1 MWNSRGPTMTVA
13 AGTRFGRYEIRSLI
27 RKGGMG
33 EVYLAH
39 DTQLRRAVAIKLLT
53 AEFTHDLDRLHRF
66 EHESYAASSL
76 NHPNI
81 LTIHEIGSQEGLH
94 YIATEYIDGE
104 SLRDRLHH
112 SRMQLREALDVAIQV
127 ASALSAAHQAG
138 IVHRDIK
145 PENIML
151 RRDGYVKVLDFGLAK
166 LADNESKQEKAED
179 VPTRVMV
186 KTDPGVVLGT
196 SFYMSPEQARGVEVD
211 ARTDIWSLGC
221 VIYEMVSGRMAFEGP
236 TTSDVIGLILHKE
249 PLPLARYGPEIP
261 AELDRIVTKALEKDR
276 EERYQVVKDLALDLK
291 KLKRH
296 MEFELDL
303 ERTIAPEER
312 SGASHAISSSGSSS
326 ETAKASI
333 AQTNSPEVVHSTSSA
348 EYIVS
353 QIKTHKKASALIAA
367 AVVIAVTAATLFY
380 FKPASALTDKDTI
393 LLADFVNT
401 TADTVFDGTLKQ
413 GLAVQLA
420 QSPFLNV
427 FPDARVRQTL
437 RLMGRSADDR
447 VTKEVAREICQ
458 RQGLKA
464 FLAGSITNLGT
475 SYVITLEAI
484 NGQSGD
490 EIARE
495 QVEAESKEQVLKSL
509 TQAASK
515 LRQKLGESLSSIQK
529 FDAPLELTTSSL
541 EALKAYSLGYEQA
554 SRGWFLEAI
563 PFQKRAVE
571 LDPNFAYAYG
581 ALAVQHNNTN
591 QPKLAAEYAE
601 KAFALRDRVSE
612 LEKLRIAVFYYS
624 FVTGE
629 LDKQMEALE
638 LYKST
643 YPRDARAPNNLS
655 DAYFRTGQ
663 FDKAAAE
670 ARLAIQLN
678 PNGVVGYAN
687 LANAFVSLN
696 RFADA
701 KEVVAQALGQNL
713 DSTLF
718 RASLYQIAFVGAD
731 GPAMQHQV
739 DWTRGKPD
747 EYVGFE
753 WKSEAA
759 AFAGQWKRSQDLSV
773 KAVELAGRSD
783 AKEVAAGYAVESALL
798 GSVFGQCSPI
808 KTTTSQSSGL
818 ERNITFL
825 TRGAVALALCGEAGQ
840 EQSFVDELTK
850 QHPKDTL
857 INSLWIPVI
866 RASLQI
872 NRNNP
877 TEALQLLES
886 SKRYE
891 AAAEFWPQYLRG
903 LTYLKLKS
911 GNEAAAE
918 FQKILDNRGQA
929 ALSALYPLAYLGL
942 ARAAALTGDVSKSR
956 KAYQDFLALWK
967 DADSDLPILQAA
979 KQEYEKLK

>member
-1 MWNSRGPTMTVA
+1 MTVA

-33 EVYLAH
+33 EVYLAQ
-39 DTQLRRAVAIKLLT
+39 DTQLRRPVAIKLLT
-53 AEFTHDLDRLHRF
+53 AEFTQNADRLHRF

-81 LTIHEIGSQEGLH
+81 LTIHEIGSQDGVH

-112 SRMQLREALDVAIQV
+112 SRMQLREVLDVAIQV

-166 LADNESKQEKAED
+166 LTDTDARKQEVED
-179 VPTRVMV
+179 APTRVMI
-186 KTDPGVVLGT
+186 KTDPGVVMGT
-196 SFYMSPEQARGVEVD
+196 SFYMSPEQARAQEVD
-211 ARTDIWSLGC
+211 TRTDIWSLGC
-221 VIYEMVSGRMAFEGP
+221 VIYEMISGRMPFEGP
-236 TTSDVIGLILHKE
+236 STSDVIGSILYKE
-249 PLPLARYGPEIP
+249 PMPLARFSPEIP

-303 ERTIAPEER
+303 ERTVPPEER
-312 SGASHAISSSGSSS
+312 SVASHVMSTSGSST
-326 ETAKASI
+326 ETARAST
-333 AQTNSPEVVHSTSSA
+333 AKTDSPAIVHTTSSA

-353 QIKTHKKASALIAA
+353 QIKSHKKTSALIAA
-367 AVVIAVTAATLFY
+367 AVVMAVAAVFFFY
-380 FKPASALTDKDTI
+380 LKPVSALTDKDTI
-393 LLADFVNT
+393 LIADFVNT

-437 RLMGRSADDR
+437 RLMGRSPDDR

-464 FLAGSITNLGT
+464 FLAGSINNLGT

-495 QVEAESKEQVLKSL
+495 QVEAESKEQVLKALS
-509 TQAASK
+509 QAASK

-529 FDAPLELTTSSL
+529 FDARLELTTSSL
-541 EALKAYSLGYEQA
+541 DALKAYSLGNEQ
-554 SRGWFLEAI
+554 STKGRFLEGI
-563 PFQKRAVE
+563 PFYKRAVE
-571 LDPNFAYAYG
+571 LDPNFAYAY
-581 ALAVQHNNTN
+581 ASLAVQYNNTN
-591 QPKLAAEYAE
+591 QPKLGTEYAE

-612 LEKLRIAVFYYS
+612 LEKLRITYFYHSYL
-624 FVTGE
+624 TGE
-629 LDKQMEALE
+629 IDKQIEVLAM
-638 LYKST
+638 YKST
-643 YPRDARAPNNLS
+643 YPRDARAPTNLA
-655 DAYFRTGQ
+655 DVYLRTGQ
-663 FDKAAAE
+663 FEKAAAE
-670 ARLAIQLN
+670 AREAVRLN
-678 PNGVVGYAN
+678 PNTAAGYFN
-687 LANAFVSLN
+687 LAQAFISLG

-701 KEVVAQALGQNL
+701 REISEQAVHQNL
-713 DSTLF
+713 DATPLHSF
-718 RASLYQIAFVGAD
+718 LYQVAFLGGDTA
-731 GPAMQHQV
+731 AMQQQL
-739 DWTRGKPD
+739 DWARGKPD
-747 EYVGFE
+747 EYVSLD
-753 WKSEAA
+753 WQTQTA
-759 AFAGQWKRSQDLSV
+759 AFLGQWRRSQDLSRG
-773 KAVELAGRSD
+773 AIELATRND
-783 AKEVAAGYAVESALL
+783 AKEVAGQYLVEAALRGAVL
-798 GSVFGQCSPI
+798 GQCSQI
-808 KTTTSQSSGL
+808 KAAMSQSQ
-818 ERNITFL
+818 ERNTRFL
-825 TRGAVALALCGEAGQ
+825 TRGAVVLALCGEAGQ
-840 EQSFVDELTK
+840 VQTVIDELTK
-850 QHPKDTL
+850 QYPKHTI
-857 INSLWIPVI
+857 INSLWVPLMRGAVQ
-866 RASLQI
+866 L
-872 NRNNP
+872 NRNAP
-877 TEALQLLES
+877 AEAIQLLEPAR
-886 SKRYE
+886 RYE

-903 LTYLKLKS
+903 LAYLKLKS
-911 GNEAAAE
+911 GTEAAAE

-929 ALSALYPLAYLGL
+929 PLSVLYPLAHLGL

-967 DADSDLPILQAA
+967 DADSDLPVLPEA

>member
-1 MWNSRGPTMTVA
+1 MTVA

-39 DTQLRRAVAIKLLT
+39 DTQLRRPAAIKVLT
-53 AEFTHDLDRLHRF
+53 SEFTNDSERLRRF

-81 LTIHEIGSQEGLH
+81 LTIHEIGSQGGLH
-94 YIATEYIDGE
+94 YIATEFIEGE

-112 SRMQLREALDVAIQV
+112 SRMQLREALDVSIQV

-166 LADNESKQEKAED
+166 LADSDPKQEQAED

-196 SFYMSPEQARGVEVD
+196 SFYMSPEQARGMEVD

-236 TTSDVIGLILHKE
+236 TTSDVISLILHKE
-249 PLPLARYGPEIP
+249 PLPLARYGHEIP

-303 ERTIAPEER
+303 ERTVPPED
-312 SGASHAISSSGSSS
+312 ASHAISTISGS
-326 ETAKASI
+326 TQTKAST
-333 AQTNSPEVVHSTSSA
+333 AQTDAPAVVHTTSSA

-353 QIKTHKKASALIAA
+353 QIKTHKKAAVLIAA
-367 AVVIAVTAATLFY
+367 AVVLAVTAAILFY

-437 RLMGRSADDR
+437 RLMGRSPDDR

-484 NGQSGD
+484 NGQSGE

-495 QVEAESKEQVLKSL
+495 QVEAESKEQVLKAL

-529 FDAPLELTTSSL
+529 FDARLEVTTSSL
-541 EALKAYSLGYEQA
+541 EALKAYSLGYEQS
-554 SRGWFLEAI
+554 SRGKFLESI
-563 PFQKRAVE
+563 PFSKRAIE
-571 LDPNFAYAYG
+571 LDPNFAYAY
-581 ALAVQHNNTN
+581 ASLAVQHANTN

-612 LEKLRIAVFYYS
+612 LEKLRISNFYYA

-629 LDKQMEALE
+629 VDKQIETLE
-638 LYKST
+638 MYKST
-643 YPRDARAPNNLS
+643 YPRDWRAPLNLS
-655 DAYFRTGQ
+655 DIYFRIGQ
-663 FDKAAAE
+663 FEKAAAE
-670 ARLAIQLN
+670 ARDGLRLN
-678 PNGVVGYAN
+678 PNTATGYLN
-687 LANAFVSLN
+687 LGQAFIALN
-696 RFADA
+696 RLADA
-701 KEVVAQALGQNL
+701 KEVVEQALHQNL
-713 DSTLF
+713 DTTDYHTF
-718 RASLYQIAFVGAD
+718 LYQVAFVGGDTA
-731 GPAMQHQV
+731 ATQQQL
-739 DWTRGKPD
+739 DWARGKPT
-747 EYVGFE
+747 EYVALN
-753 WKSEAA
+753 WQTQTP
-759 AFAGQWKRSQDLSV
+759 AFSGQWRRSQDLSRS
-773 KAVELAGRSD
+773 AIELATRND
-783 AKEVAAGYAVESALL
+783 AKEVAAQYVVEAALR
-798 GSVFGQCSPI
+798 GAVFGQCSQTKAAI
-808 KTTTSQSSGL
+808 SQAAGL
-818 ERNITFL
+818 ARNNLFL
-825 TRGAVALALCGEAGQ
+825 TRGALALALCGDAGQ
-840 EQSFVDELTK
+840 AQSLVEEVTK
-850 QHPKDTL
+850 ERPKDTL
-857 INSLWIPVI
+857 INSLWVPLVGAAIQ
-866 RASLQI
+866 L

-877 TEALQLLES
+877 AEAVQLLEAA
-886 SKRYE
+886 KRYE

-903 LTYLKLKS
+903 LAYLKLKS
-911 GNEAAAE
+911 GNEATAE

-929 ALSALYPLAYLGL
+929 PLSALYPLAHLGL
-942 ARAAALTGDVSKSR
+942 ARASALTGDLSKSR

-967 DADSDLPILQAA
+967 DADSDLPVLQEA

>member
-1 MWNSRGPTMTVA
+1 MTVP

-33 EVYLAH
+33 EVYLAQ
-39 DTQLRRAVAIKLLT
+39 DTQLRRPVAIKVLT
-53 AEFTHDLDRLHRF
+53 AEFTRDAERLHRF

-112 SRMQLREALDVAIQV
+112 SRMQLREVLDVAIQV

-145 PENIML
+145 PENVML

-166 LADNESKQEKAED
+166 LIDSNAQKQQSED
-179 VPTRVMV
+179 APTRVMI
-186 KTDPGVVLGT
+186 KTDPGVVMGT
-196 SFYMSPEQARGVEVD
+196 SFYMSPEQARAQEVD

-221 VIYEMVSGRMAFEGP
+221 VIYEMVSGRMPFDGP
-236 TTSDVIGLILHKE
+236 STGDVIGFILHKE
-249 PLPLARYGPEIP
+249 PPPLTRYQPEIP

-291 KLKRH
+291 KLKQH
-296 MEFELDL
+296 MEFELEL

-312 SGASHAISSSGSSS
+312 SVTTHGSSTGERLS
-326 ETAKASI
+326 ETATASA
-333 AQTNSPEVVHSTSSA
+333 AQTDSPAVVHTVSSA

-353 QIKTHKKASALIAA
+353 QIKTHKKASLLIAT
-367 AVVIAVTAATLFY
+367 AVVIAVAVGLFFY
-380 FKPASALTDKDTI
+380 LRPAVALTDKDTI

-437 RLMGRSADDR
+437 RLMGRSPDDR
-447 VTKEVAREICQ
+447 VTKDVAREICQ

-464 FLAGSITNLGT
+464 YLAGSINNLGT

-484 NGQSGD
+484 NGQSGE

-495 QVEAESKEQVLKSL
+495 QVEAASKEQVLQAL

-541 EALKAYSLGYEQA
+541 EALRASSLGFEQ
-554 SRGWFLEAI
+554 SSKGRFLESV
-563 PFQKRAVE
+563 PFYKRAVE
-571 LDPNFAYAYG
+571 LDPNFAYAYAG
-581 ALAVQHNNTN
+581 LSVNYANTN
-591 QPKLAAEYAE
+591 QPKLAAGYAA

-612 LEKLRIAVFYYS
+612 LEKLRISYFYYS
-624 FVTGE
+624 YVTGE
-629 LDKQMEALE
+629 IDKQIEVLE
-638 LYKST
+638 MYKRT
-643 YPRDARAPNNLS
+643 YPRDARAPTNLS
-655 DAYFRTGQ
+655 DVYSRLGQ
-663 FDKAAAE
+663 FEKAAAE
-670 ARLAIQLN
+670 AREGVRLN
-678 PNGVVGYAN
+678 PNSVVGYIN
-687 LANAFVSLN
+687 LGQAFIGLN

-701 KEVVAQALGQNL
+701 REVVQQASQQNL
-713 DSTLF
+713 DSTF
-718 RASLYQIAFVGAD
+718 FHGFQYQIAFAASD
-731 GPAMQHQV
+731 TTEMQQQL
-739 DWTRGKPD
+739 DWSRGKPD
-747 EYVGFE
+747 EYVALD
-753 WKSEAA
+753 WQTQTA
-759 AFAGQWKRSQDLSV
+759 AFRGHYHRSQDFSQSSI
-773 KAVELAGRSD
+773 ELATRGD
-783 AKEVAAGYAVESALL
+783 AKEVAARYAVEAALRGGVL
-798 GSVFGQCSPI
+798 AQCSQTKAAI
-808 KTTTSQSSGL
+808 AQSSGL
-818 ERNITFL
+818 ERNNFFF
-825 TRGAVALALCGEAGQ
+825 TRGALALALCGDASQ
-840 EQSFVDELTK
+840 AQSFVDEVTK
-850 QHPKDTL
+850 ERPHDTL
-857 INSLWIPVI
+857 INSLWVPII
-866 RASLQI
+866 RAAIEI

-877 TEALQLLES
+877 SEAIKFLES
-886 SKRYE
+886 ARRFE

-903 LTYLKLKS
+903 LAYLKLKS

-918 FQKILDNRGQA
+918 FQRILDNRGQA
-929 ALSALYPLAYLGL
+929 PLSVLYPLAHLGL
-942 ARAAALTGDVSKSR
+942 ARAAVLTGDLSKSR

-967 DADSDLPILQAA
+967 DADSDLTILQEA
-979 KQEYEKLK
+979 KLEYEKVK

>member
-1 MWNSRGPTMTVA
+1 MAVVPGA
-13 AGTRFGRYEIRSLI
+13 RFGRYEIRSLI

-33 EVYLAH
+33 EVYLAQ
-39 DTQLRRAVAIKLLT
+39 DTQLRRPVAIKLLSS
-53 AEFTHDLDRLHRF
+53 EFTHDTERLHRF

-81 LTIHEIGSQEGLH
+81 LTIHEIGSQDGLH

-112 SRMQLREALDVAIQV
+112 SRMQLREVLEVAIQV

-166 LADNESKQEKAED
+166 LTDSDPRQQETDDA
-179 VPTRVMV
+179 PTRVMV
-186 KTDPGVVLGT
+186 KTDPGVILGT
-196 SFYMSPEQARGVEVD
+196 SFYMSPEQARAQEVD

-221 VIYEMVSGRMAFEGP
+221 VIYEMVSGRMPFEGP

-326 ETAKASI
+326 ETAKVSI
-333 AQTNSPEVVHSTSSA
+333 AQTNSPAVVHTTSSA

-447 VTKEVAREICQ
+447 VTKEAAREICQ

-484 NGQSGD
+484 NGQSGE

-495 QVEAESKEQVLKSL
+495 QVEAESKEQVLKAL

-541 EALKAYSLGYEQA
+541 EALKAYSLGYEQS
-554 SRGWFLEAI
+554 SRGRFLESI
-563 PFQKRAVE
+563 PFSKRAIE
-571 LDPNFAYAYG
+571 LDPNFAYAY
-581 ALAVQHNNTN
+581 ASLAVQYANTN
-591 QPKLAAEYAE
+591 QPKLAAEYTE

-612 LEKLRIAVFYYS
+612 LEKLRISAFYHS

-629 LDKQMEALE
+629 VDKEIEVLE
-638 LYKST
+638 TYKAT

-655 DAYFRTGQ
+655 DIYFRTGQ
-663 FDKAAAE
+663 FEKSAAE
-670 ARLAIQLN
+670 ARQAVRLN
-678 PNGVVGYAN
+678 PNSVVGYAN
-687 LANAFVSLN
+687 LGQAFISLS
-696 RFADA
+696 RFADS
-701 KEVVAQALGQNL
+701 KEVVDQALHQNL
-713 DSTLF
+713 DSTYFHSF
-718 RASLYQIAFVGAD
+718 RYQIAFVD
-731 GPAMQHQV
+731 GDTAAMQQQL
-739 DWTRGKPD
+739 DWARGKPD
-747 EYVGFE
+747 EYVALG
-753 WKSEAA
+753 WQTQTA
-759 AFAGQWKRSQDLSV
+759 AFLGQWRRSQDFTRS
-773 KAVELAGRSD
+773 AIELATRGD
-783 AKEVAAGYAVESALL
+783 AKEVAAQYAVEEALL
-798 GSVFGQCSPI
+798 GAVFGQCSQI
-808 KTTTSQSSGL
+808 KAETSQLPGL
-818 ERNITFL
+818 ERNTPSL
-825 TRGAVALALCGEAGQ
+825 TRGALALALCGDAGQ
-840 EQSFVDELTK
+840 AQSIADELTK
-850 QHPKDTL
+850 QYPKGTL
-857 INSLWIPVI
+857 LNSLWVPII
-866 RASLQI
+866 RGAVQL

-877 TEALQLLES
+877 AEAIQLLE
-886 SKRYE
+886 KAKGYE
-891 AAAEFWPQYLRG
+891 AAAEFWPQYLRA
-903 LTYLKLKS
+903 LAYLRLKS
-911 GNEAAAE
+911 GNEAATE

-929 ALSALYPLAYLGL
+929 TLSALYPLAHLGL
-942 ARAAALTGDVSKSR
+942 ARAATLTGDLSKSR

-967 DADSDLPILQAA
+967 DADSDLPVLQEA

>member
-1 MWNSRGPTMTVA
+1 MTVP

-33 EVYLAH
+33 EVYLAQ
-39 DTQLRRAVAIKLLT
+39 DTQLRRQVAIKVLT
-53 AEFTHDLDRLHRF
+53 AEFTQNAERLHRF

-81 LTIHEIGSQEGLH
+81 LTIHEIGSHEQLH

-112 SRMQLREALDVAIQV
+112 SRMQLREVLEVAIQV

-166 LADNESKQEKAED
+166 LTDTGASKQEVED
-179 VPTRVMV
+179 APTRVMV

-196 SFYMSPEQARGVEVD
+196 SFYMSPEQARGQEVD

-221 VIYEMVSGRMAFEGP
+221 VIYEMVSGRMPFEGE
-236 TTSDVIGLILHKE
+236 TTSDVIGLILYKE
-249 PLPLARYGPEIP
+249 PVQLARYVPEIP

-296 MEFELDL
+296 LEFELDL
-303 ERTIAPEER
+303 ERTMTPEER
-312 SGASHAISSSGSSS
+312 TGPGLRVSTRDGLT
-326 ETAKASI
+326 ETTQVSTT
-333 AQTNSPEVVHSTSSA
+333 QTDSPPVVHTTSSA

-367 AVVIAVTAATLFY
+367 AVVMAVVAAVFFF
-380 FKPASALTDKDTI
+380 FKPAAALTDKDTI

-437 RLMGRSADDR
+437 RLMGRSPEDR

-458 RQGLKA
+458 RQGIKA

-475 SYVITLEAI
+475 SYVITLEAV
-484 NGQSGD
+484 NGQSGE

-495 QVEAESKEQVLKSL
+495 QVEAESKEQVLKAL

-515 LRQKLGESLSSIQK
+515 LRQKLGESLSSIRK

-541 EALKAYSLGYEQA
+541 EALSAYSLGFEQSVKGRA
-554 SRGWFLEAI
+554 LESI
-563 PFQKRAVE
+563 PFYKRAVE
-571 LDPNFAYAYG
+571 LDPNFAYAY
-581 ALAVQHNNTN
+581 ASLAVQHANTN
-591 QPKLAAEYAE
+591 QPKLASEYAE

-612 LEKLRIAVFYYS
+612 LEKLRISSFYYT

-629 LDKQMEALE
+629 IDKQIEVLG

-643 YPRDARAPNNLS
+643 YPRDWRAPGNLS
-655 DAYFRTGQ
+655 DVYLRIGQ
-663 FDKAAAE
+663 FEKAATLAHE
-670 ARLAIQLN
+670 GRLIN
-678 PNGVVGYAN
+678 PNSAATVAN
-687 LANAFVSLN
+687 QAQAFIGLG

-701 KEVVAQALGQNL
+701 KQVVEQAQQQNL
-713 DSTLF
+713 DATLLRNF
-718 RASLYQIAFVGAD
+718 LYQIAFVGGDTAS
-731 GPAMQHQV
+731 MQQQL
-739 DWTRGKPD
+739 DWARGKPD
-747 EYVGFE
+747 EYIALTWQAE
-753 WKSEAA
+753 TA
-759 AFAGQWKRSQDLSV
+759 AFAGQWGHSQDLSRN
-773 KAVELAGRSD
+773 AVELATRND
-783 AKEVAAGYAVESALL
+783 AKEVAGQYLAEAALR
-798 GSVFGQCSPI
+798 GAAFGQCSQI
-808 KTTTSQSSGL
+808 NTALSQSSGL
-818 ERNITFL
+818 ERNIIFL
-825 TRGAVALALCGEAGQ
+825 TRGAVALALCGDVGQ
-840 EQSFVDELTK
+840 AQAFVEELSK
-850 QHPKDTL
+850 QRSKDTL
-857 INSLWIPVI
+857 INSLWVPVM
-866 RASLQI
+866 RAAVQI
-872 NRNNP
+872 NRTNP
-877 TEALQLLES
+877 AEAVKLLES
-886 SKRYE
+886 PRRYE

-903 LTYLKLKS
+903 LAYLKLKS

-929 ALSALYPLAYLGL
+929 PLSALYGLAHLGL

-967 DADSDLPILQAA
+967 DADSDLTVLQEA
-979 KQEYEKLK
+979 KQEYEKVK

>member
-1 MWNSRGPTMTVA
+1 
-13 AGTRFGRYEIRSLI
+13 
-27 RKGGMG
+27 MG
-33 EVYLAH
+33 EVYLAQ
-39 DTQLRRAVAIKLLT
+39 DTQLRRPVAIKLLSS
-53 AEFTHDLDRLHRF
+53 EFTHDTERLHRF

-81 LTIHEIGSQEGLH
+81 LTIHEIGSQDGLH

-112 SRMQLREALDVAIQV
+112 SRMQLREVLEVAIQV

-166 LADNESKQEKAED
+166 LTDSDPRQQETDDA
-179 VPTRVMV
+179 PTRVMV
-186 KTDPGVVLGT
+186 KTDPGVILGT
-196 SFYMSPEQARGVEVD
+196 SFYMSPEQARAQEVD

-221 VIYEMVSGRMAFEGP
+221 VIYEMVSGRMPFEGP

-326 ETAKASI
+326 ETAKVSI
-333 AQTNSPEVVHSTSSA
+333 AQTNSPAVVHTTSSA

-447 VTKEVAREICQ
+447 VTKEAAREICQ

-484 NGQSGD
+484 NGQSGE

-495 QVEAESKEQVLKSL
+495 QVEAESKEQVLKAL

-541 EALKAYSLGYEQA
+541 EALKAYSLGFEQS
-554 SRGWFLEAI
+554 SRGRFLESI
-563 PFQKRAVE
+563 PFSKRAIE
-571 LDPNFAYAYG
+571 LDPNFAYAY
-581 ALAVQHNNTN
+581 ASLAVQYANTN
-591 QPKLAAEYAE
+591 QPKLAAEYTE

-612 LEKLRIAVFYYS
+612 LEKLRISAFYHS

-629 LDKQMEALE
+629 VDKEIEVLE
-638 LYKST
+638 TYKAT

-655 DAYFRTGQ
+655 DIYFRTGQ
-663 FDKAAAE
+663 FEKSAAE
-670 ARLAIQLN
+670 AREAVRLN
-678 PNGVVGYAN
+678 PNSVVGYAN
-687 LANAFVSLN
+687 LGQAFISLS
-696 RFADA
+696 RFADS
-701 KEVVAQALGQNL
+701 KEVVDQALHQNL
-713 DSTLF
+713 DSTYFHSF
-718 RASLYQIAFVGAD
+718 RYQIAFVD
-731 GPAMQHQV
+731 GDTAAMQQQL
-739 DWTRGKPD
+739 DWARGKPD
-747 EYVGFE
+747 EYVALG
-753 WKSEAA
+753 WQTQTA
-759 AFAGQWKRSQDLSV
+759 AFLGQWRRSQDFTRS
-773 KAVELAGRSD
+773 AIELATRGD
-783 AKEVAAGYAVESALL
+783 AKEVAAQYAVEEALL
-798 GSVFGQCSPI
+798 GAVFGQCSQI
-808 KTTTSQSSGL
+808 KAETSQLPGL
-818 ERNITFL
+818 ERNTPSL
-825 TRGAVALALCGEAGQ
+825 TRGALALALCGDAGEA
-840 EQSFVDELTK
+840 QSIADELTK
-850 QHPKDTL
+850 QYPKGTL
-857 INSLWIPVI
+857 LNSLWVPII
-866 RASLQI
+866 RGAVQL
-872 NRNNP
+872 NRNKP
-877 TEALQLLES
+877 AEAIQLLETA
-886 SKRYE
+886 KGYE
-891 AAAEFWPQYLRG
+891 AAAEFWPQYLRA
-903 LTYLKLKS
+903 LAYLRLKS
-911 GNEAAAE
+911 GNEAATE

-929 ALSALYPLAYLGL
+929 TLSALYPLAHLGL
-942 ARAAALTGDVSKSR
+942 ARAATLTGDLSKSR

-967 DADSDLPILQAA
+967 DADSDLPVLQEA

>member
-1 MWNSRGPTMTVA
+1 MTIP
-13 AGTRFGRYEIRSLI
+13 AGRRFGRYEIRSLI
-27 RKGGMG
+27 RTGGMG
-33 EVYLAH
+33 EVYLAQ
-39 DTQLRRAVAIKLLT
+39 DTQLRRPVAIKVLT
-53 AEFTHDLDRLHRF
+53 AEFTNDSERLRRF

-81 LTIHEIGSQEGLH
+81 LTIHEIGSQGDLH

-112 SRMQLREALDVAIQV
+112 SRMQLREALEVGIQV

-166 LADNESKQEKAED
+166 LADSDPKQEQAED

-196 SFYMSPEQARGVEVD
+196 SFYMSPEQARGMEVD

-249 PLPLARYGPEIP
+249 PLPLGRYGHEIP

-303 ERTIAPEER
+303 ERTVPPED
-312 SGASHAISSSGSSS
+312 ASHAISTSSGS
-326 ETAKASI
+326 TQTTKAST
-333 AQTNSPEVVHSTSSA
+333 AQTDAPSVIHATSSA

-353 QIKTHKKASALIAA
+353 QIKTHKKVAALIAA
-367 AVVIAVTAATLFY
+367 ALVIAVTAAVLFY

-437 RLMGRSADDR
+437 RLMGRSPDDR

-484 NGQSGD
+484 NGQSGE

-495 QVEAESKEQVLKSL
+495 QVEAESKEQVLKAL
-509 TQAASK
+509 TQAASR
-515 LRQKLGESLSSIQK
+515 LRQKLGESLSSIHK

-554 SRGWFLEAI
+554 TRGKFLESI
-563 PFQKRAVE
+563 PFYKRAVE
-571 LDPNFAYAYG
+571 LDQNFAYAYVS
-581 ALAVQHNNTN
+581 LAVQHSNTN

-612 LEKLRIAVFYYS
+612 LEKLRISHFYYA
-624 FVTGE
+624 FGTGE
-629 LDKQMEALE
+629 IDKQIETLE

-655 DAYFRTGQ
+655 DVYLRTGQ
-663 FDKAAAE
+663 FEKAAAE
-670 ARLAIQLN
+670 AREAVRLN
-678 PNGVVGYAN
+678 PNSVIGYVN
-687 LANAFVSLN
+687 LGQAFIGLS

-701 KEVVAQALGQNL
+701 KEVIAQGLHQNL
-713 DSTLF
+713 DSSLF
-718 RASLYQIAFVGAD
+718 RYFLYQVAFVGGDAA
-731 GPAMQHQV
+731 AMQQQL
-739 DWTRGKPD
+739 DWLRGKPD
-747 EYVGFE
+747 EYAGLD
-753 WKSEAA
+753 WQTQTA
-759 AFAGQWKRSQDLSV
+759 AFSGQWRRSQELSRS
-773 KAVELAGRSD
+773 AIELATRND
-783 AKEVAAGYAVESALL
+783 AKEVATQYAVEAALRDTVL
-798 GSVFGQCSPI
+798 GQCSQI
-808 KTTTSQSSGL
+808 KAATSQAAGL
-818 ERNITFL
+818 ARNNLFL
-825 TRGAVALALCGEAGQ
+825 TRGALALALCGDAGQ
-840 EQSFVDELTK
+840 AQSFVEEVTK
-850 QHPKDTL
+850 ERPKDTL
-857 INSLWIPVI
+857 INSLRVPLVGAAIQ
-866 RASLQI
+866 L
-872 NRNNP
+872 NRNDP
-877 TEALQLLES
+877 AEAVQLLES
-886 SKRYE
+886 AKRYE

-903 LTYLKLKS
+903 LANLKLKS

-929 ALSALYPLAYLGL
+929 PLSALYPLAHLGL
-942 ARAAALTGDVSKSR
+942 ARATVLTGDLSKSR
-956 KAYQDFLALWK
+956 KAYQDFFALWK
-967 DADSDLPILQAA
+967 DADSDLPVLQEARL
-979 KQEYEKLK
+979 EYEKVK

>member
-1 MWNSRGPTMTVA
+1 MTVA

-39 DTQLRRAVAIKLLT
+39 DTQLRRPAAIKVLT
-53 AEFTHDLDRLHRF
+53 SEFTHDKERLHRF

-81 LTIHEIGSQEGLH
+81 LTIHEIGAQGDLH

-112 SRMQLREALDVAIQV
+112 SRMQLREALEVGIQV
-127 ASALSAAHQAG
+127 ASALAAAHQAG

-166 LADNESKQEKAED
+166 LTDTDAKQQESD
-179 VPTRVMV
+179 DTPTRVMV

-196 SFYMSPEQARGVEVD
+196 SFYMSPEQARGMEVD

-249 PLPLARYGPEIP
+249 PLPLARYGHEIP

-303 ERTIAPEER
+303 ERTVPPED
-312 SGASHAISSSGSSS
+312 ASHAISTISGS
-326 ETAKASI
+326 TQATKAST
-333 AQTNSPEVVHSTSSA
+333 ARTDAPAVVHTTSSA

-353 QIKTHKKASALIAA
+353 QIKTHKKVAALIAA
-367 AVVIAVTAATLFY
+367 ALVIAVTAAILFY

-437 RLMGRSADDR
+437 RLMGRSPDDR
-447 VTKEVAREICQ
+447 VTKDMAREICQ

-464 FLAGSITNLGT
+464 FLAGSITNLGS

-484 NGQSGD
+484 NGQTGD

-495 QVEAESKEQVLKSL
+495 QVEAESKEQVLKAL
-509 TQAASK
+509 TQAASNM
-515 LRQKLGESLSSIQK
+515 RQKLGESLSSIRK

-541 EALKAYSLGYEQA
+541 EALKAYTMGYEQ
-554 SRGWFLEAI
+554 SVRGKFLESI
-563 PFQKRAVE
+563 PYSKRAIE
-571 LDPNFAYAYG
+571 LDPNFAYAY
-581 ALAVQHNNTN
+581 ASLAVQHSNTN

-612 LEKLRIAVFYYS
+612 LEKLRIAGFYYS

-629 LDKQMEALE
+629 VDKQIEVFEM
-638 LYKST
+638 YKST
-643 YPRDARAPNNLS
+643 YPRDGRAPNNLS
-655 DAYFRTGQ
+655 DVYGRIGQ
-663 FDKAAAE
+663 FDKAAQE

-687 LANAFVSLN
+687 LAHPLIRLN

-718 RASLYQIAFVGAD
+718 RANLYEIAFVSAD
-731 GPAMQHQV
+731 GAAMQQQV
-739 DWTRGKPD
+739 DWTRSKPD
-747 EYVGFE
+747 EYVGFA
-753 WKSEAA
+753 WQSKAA
-759 AFAGQWKRSQDLSV
+759 GFAGQWKRSQEFSV

-783 AKEVAAGYAVESALL
+783 AKEVAAQYAVESALL
-798 GSVFGQCSPI
+798 GAAFGQCSQI
-808 KTTTSQSSGL
+808 KATTSQSSGL
-818 ERNITFL
+818 ERNTTFL
-825 TRGAVALALCGEAGQ
+825 TRGAVALALCGQASQ
-840 EQSFVDELTK
+840 AQSFVDELTK
-850 QHPKDTL
+850 QQPKDTL

-866 RASLQI
+866 RAAIQM
-872 NRNNP
+872 NRNNAA
-877 TEALQLLES
+877 EGIQLLES
-886 SKRYE
+886 AKRYE

-903 LTYLKLKS
+903 LAYLKLKS
-911 GNEAAAE
+911 GHEAAAE
-918 FQKILDNRGQA
+918 FQKILDNRGHA
-929 ALSALYPLAYLGL
+929 PLSALYPLAHLGL
-942 ARAAALTGDVSKSR
+942 ARAAALAGDLSKSR
-956 KAYQDFLALWK
+956 KAYQDFLAIWK
-967 DADSDLPILQAA
+967 DADSDLTVLQEARL
-979 KQEYEKLK
+979 EYEKVK

>member
-1 MWNSRGPTMTVA
+1 
-13 AGTRFGRYEIRSLI
+13 
-27 RKGGMG
+27 
-33 EVYLAH
+33 
-39 DTQLRRAVAIKLLT
+39 
-53 AEFTHDLDRLHRF
+53 
-66 EHESYAASSL
+66 
-76 NHPNI
+76 
-81 LTIHEIGSQEGLH
+81 
-94 YIATEYIDGE
+94 
-104 SLRDRLHH
+104 
-112 SRMQLREALDVAIQV
+112 
-127 ASALSAAHQAG
+127 
-138 IVHRDIK
+138 
-145 PENIML
+145 
-151 RRDGYVKVLDFGLAK
+151 
-166 LADNESKQEKAED
+166 
-179 VPTRVMV
+179 MV
-186 KTDPGVVLGT
+186 KTDPGVILGT
-196 SFYMSPEQARGVEVD
+196 SFYMSPEQARALEVD

-221 VIYEMVSGRMAFEGP
+221 VIYEMVSGRIAFEGP

-333 AQTNSPEVVHSTSSA
+333 AQTDSPAVVHSTSSA

-554 SRGWFLEAI
+554 SRGRFLEAI

-581 ALAVQHNNTN
+581 ALAVEHSNTN

-612 LEKLRIAVFYYS
+612 LEKVRIAVIYYN

-643 YPRDARAPNNLS
+643 YPRDARALSNLS
-655 DAYFRTGQ
+655 DIYFRTGQ
-663 FDKAAAE
+663 FEKSAAE
-670 ARLAIQLN
+670 AREAVRLN
-678 PNGVVGYAN
+678 PSGVVGYAN
-687 LANAFVSLN
+687 LGLAFLGLG

-701 KEVVAQALGQNL
+701 KEVVEQAQRQNL
-713 DSTLF
+713 DSTYF
-718 RASLYQIAFVGAD
+718 HSLQYQVAFVSGDAA
-731 GPAMQHQV
+731 AMQQQL
-739 DWTRGKPD
+739 DWTHGKPD
-747 EYVGFE
+747 EYVGLD
-753 WKSEAA
+753 WQSQSA
-759 AFAGQWKRSQDLSV
+759 AFTGQSRRSQGFSG
-773 KAVELAGRSD
+773 KAVDLATHSE
-783 AKEVAAGYAVESALL
+783 AKEVASQYAAEAALR
-798 GSVFGQCSPI
+798 GVVFGQCFQI
-808 KTTTSQSSGL
+808 KAVTSQSSRL
-818 ERNITFL
+818 ERNLPFL
-825 TRGAVALALCGEAGQ
+825 TREAVALALCGDTGQ
-840 EQSFVDELTK
+840 AQSIVDALTRER
-850 QHPKDTL
+850 PKDTL
-857 INSLWIPVI
+857 INSLWVPVI
-866 RASLQI
+866 RAAIQL
-872 NRNNP
+872 NRNSP
-877 TEALQLLES
+877 AEAVQLLEPA
-886 SKRYE
+886 KRYE

-903 LTYLKLKS
+903 LAYLKLKS

-929 ALSALYPLAYLGL
+929 PLSALYSLAHLGL
-942 ARAAALTGDVSKSR
+942 ARAAALTSDVSKSR
-956 KAYQDFLALWK
+956 KSYQDFLALWK
-967 DADSDLPILQAA
+967 DADSDLPVLQEA

>member
-1 MWNSRGPTMTVA
+1 MTVA

-33 EVYLAH
+33 EVYLAQ
-39 DTQLRRAVAIKLLT
+39 DTQLRRPVAIKLLT
-53 AEFTHDLDRLHRF
+53 AEFTQNADRLHRF

-81 LTIHEIGSQEGLH
+81 LTIHEIGSQDGVH

-112 SRMQLREALDVAIQV
+112 SRMQLREVLDVAIQV

-166 LADNESKQEKAED
+166 LTDHEAKEQESDET
-179 VPTRVMV
+179 PTRVMV
-186 KTDPGVVLGT
+186 KTDPGVVMGT
-196 SFYMSPEQARGVEVD
+196 SFYMSPEQARAQEVD
-211 ARTDIWSLGC
+211 TRTDIWSLGC
-221 VIYEMVSGRMAFEGP
+221 VIYEMLSGRMPFEGP
-236 TTSDVIGLILHKE
+236 STGDVIGLILYKQ
-249 PLPLARYGPEIP
+249 PLPLGRYAPEIP

-303 ERTIAPEER
+303 ERTIPPEER
-312 SGASHAISSSGSSS
+312 SGPSPVFSTSDSSS
-326 ETAKASI
+326 ETAKAGT
-333 AQTNSPEVVHSTSSA
+333 AQTDSPPVIHTTSSA

-353 QIKTHKKASALIAA
+353 QIKTHKKVSALIAA
-367 AVVIAVTAATLFY
+367 ALVIAVAAVIFFY
-380 FKPASALTDKDTI
+380 FKPVSALTDKDTI
-393 LLADFVNT
+393 LIADFVNT
-401 TADTVFDGTLKQ
+401 TADAVFDGTLKQ
-413 GLAVQLA
+413 GLAVQLT

-484 NGQSGD
+484 NAQSGE

-495 QVEAESKEQVLKSL
+495 QVEAESKEQVLKAL

-529 FDAPLELTTSSL
+529 YDAPLELTTSSL
-541 EALKAYSLGYEQA
+541 EALKAYSLGSEQ
-554 SRGWFLEAI
+554 STRGRFLEAI
-563 PFQKRAVE
+563 PFYKRAID
-571 LDPNFAYAYG
+571 LDANFAYAYAG
-581 ALAVQHNNTN
+581 LAVQYYNTN

-612 LEKLRIAVFYYS
+612 LERLRISNFYHS

-629 LDKQMEALE
+629 ADKQIEVLQT
-638 LYKST
+638 YKAT
-643 YPRDARAPNNLS
+643 YPRDWRAPLSLS
-655 DAYFRTGQ
+655 DSYLRIGQ
-663 FDKAAAE
+663 FEKAAAE
-670 ARLAIQLN
+670 AREGLRLN
-678 PNGVVGYAN
+678 PNTAVGYLN
-687 LANAFVSLN
+687 LAQAFIVLN
-696 RFADA
+696 RLADA
-701 KEVVAQALGQNL
+701 KEVVEQALHQKL
-713 DSTLF
+713 DATDIHSY
-718 RASLYQIAFVGAD
+718 LYQVAFVGGDSAT
-731 GPAMQHQV
+731 MQQQL
-739 DWTRGKPD
+739 DWARGKPD
-747 EYVGFE
+747 EYVALD
-753 WKSEAA
+753 WQTQTA
-759 AFAGQWKRSQDLSV
+759 AFSGQWRRSQDLSLG
-773 KAVELAGRSD
+773 AVELATRSD
-783 AKEVAAGYAVESALL
+783 AKEVAAQYAVQAALR
-798 GSVFGQCSPI
+798 GAVFGQCSQI
-808 KTTTSQSSGL
+808 KAAISQSPGP
-818 ERNITFL
+818 ERNTPSL
-825 TRGAVALALCGEAGQ
+825 ARQAVALALCADV
-840 EQSFVDELTK
+840 EQAQSLADELTK
-850 QHPKDTL
+850 QYPKNTL
-857 INSLWIPVI
+857 INSLWVPVI
-866 RASLQI
+866 RAAIQI

-877 TEALQLLES
+877 VEAVKLLES
-886 SKRYE
+886 AKPYE

-903 LTYLKLKS
+903 VAYLKLKS
-911 GNEAAAE
+911 GNDAAAE

-929 ALSALYPLAYLGL
+929 PLSALYPLAHLGL

-967 DADSDLPILQAA
+967 DADSDLPVLQEA

>member
-1 MWNSRGPTMTVA
+1 MTVPS
-13 AGTRFGRYEIRSLI
+13 GTRFGRYEIRSLI

-33 EVYLAH
+33 EVYLAQ
-39 DTQLRRAVAIKLLT
+39 DTQLRRPVAIKVLT
-53 AEFTHDLDRLHRF
+53 AEFTQNAERLHRF

-81 LTIHEIGSQEGLH
+81 LTIHEIGSQDDLH

-112 SRMQLREALDVAIQV
+112 GTMQLREVLEVATQV
-127 ASALSAAHQAG
+127 ASALTAAHQAG

-166 LADNESKQEKAED
+166 LTDNDARKQDAED
-179 VPTRVMV
+179 APTRVMI
-186 KTDPGVVLGT
+186 KTDPGVIMGT
-196 SFYMSPEQARGVEVD
+196 SFYMSPEQARAQEVD

-221 VIYEMVSGRMAFEGP
+221 VIYEMVSGRMPFEGP

-249 PLPLARYGPEIP
+249 PPPLTRYEPEIP

-303 ERTIAPEER
+303 ERTIPPEER
-312 SGASHAISSSGSSS
+312 SGTTHRISESERFT
-326 ETAKASI
+326 ETAKASG
-333 AQTNSPEVVHSTSSA
+333 AQTNSAAVVHTVSSA

-353 QIKTHKKASALIAA
+353 QIKNHKKASLLIAT
-367 AVVIAVTAATLFY
+367 AVVLAIVAGLFFY
-380 FKPASALTDKDTI
+380 LKPAVALTDKDTI

-437 RLMGRSADDR
+437 RLMGRSPDDR
-447 VTKEVAREICQ
+447 VTKEIAREICQ

-484 NGQSGD
+484 NGQSGE

-495 QVEAESKEQVLKSL
+495 QVEAASKEQVLKAL
-509 TQAASK
+509 TQAASQ
-515 LRQKLGESLSSIQK
+515 LRKKLGESLSSIQK

-541 EALKAYSLGYEQA
+541 EALKAYSLGYEQS
-554 SRGWFLEAI
+554 SRGRLLESI
-563 PFQKRAVE
+563 PFSKRAIE
-571 LDPNFAYAYG
+571 LDPNFAYAY
-581 ALAVQHNNTN
+581 ASLAVQHANTN

-601 KAFALRDRVSE
+601 KAYALRDRVSE
-612 LEKLRIAVFYYS
+612 LEKLRISAFYHS
-624 FVTGE
+624 FVTGD
-629 LDKQMEALE
+629 LDKVIEVLQT
-638 LYKST
+638 YKAT

-655 DAYFRTGQ
+655 DTYFKMGQ
-663 FDKAAAE
+663 FEKSAAE
-670 ARLAIQLN
+670 AREAVRIN
-678 PNGVVGYAN
+678 PNSVVGYVN
-687 LANAFVSLN
+687 LGQSFIALS

-701 KEVVAQALGQNL
+701 KEVFEQASHQNL

-718 RASLYQIAFVGAD
+718 HAFLYDVAFSAGDTA
-731 GPAMQHQV
+731 AMQQQL
-739 DWTRGKPD
+739 DWWRGKPD
-747 EYVGFE
+747 EYAGLD
-753 WKSEAA
+753 KQTQSAA
-759 AFAGQWKRSQDLSV
+759 YSGQWQRSLDFSRT
-773 KAVELAGRSD
+773 AIEMATRSET
-783 AKEVAAGYAVESALL
+783 KEVAERYVVESALRGGVL
-798 GSVFGQCSPI
+798 GQCSQ
-808 KTTTSQSSGL
+808 TNTALTQSARL
-818 ERNITFL
+818 ERNNFFL
-825 TRGAVALALCGEAGQ
+825 THGALALALCGDASQ
-840 EQSFVDELTK
+840 AQSFVDQVTRER
-850 QHPKDTL
+850 PNDSL
-857 INSLWIPVI
+857 INSLWVTVI
-866 RASLQI
+866 RAAI
-872 NRNNP
+872 EVNRNNP
-877 TEALQLLES
+877 SETIKLLES
-886 SKRYE
+886 ARRFE
-891 AAAEFWPQYLRG
+891 PAAEFWPQYLRG
-903 LTYLKLKS
+903 LAYLKLKS

-929 ALSALYPLAYLGL
+929 TLSVLYPLANLGL

-967 DADSDLPILQAA
+967 DADGDLSGLQEA
-979 KQEYEKLK
+979 KQEYEKIK

>member
-1 MWNSRGPTMTVA
+1 MAVVPGA
-13 AGTRFGRYEIRSLI
+13 RFGRYEIRSLI

-33 EVYLAH
+33 EVYLAQ
-39 DTQLRRAVAIKLLT
+39 DTQLRRPVAIKLLSS
-53 AEFTHDLDRLHRF
+53 EFTHDTERLHRF

-81 LTIHEIGSQEGLH
+81 LTIHEIGSQDGLH

-112 SRMQLREALDVAIQV
+112 SRMQLREVLEVAIQV

-166 LADNESKQEKAED
+166 LTDSDPRQQETDDA
-179 VPTRVMV
+179 PTRVMV
-186 KTDPGVVLGT
+186 KTDPGVILGT
-196 SFYMSPEQARGVEVD
+196 SFYMSPEQARAQEVD

-221 VIYEMVSGRMAFEGP
+221 VIYEMVSGRMPFEGP

-326 ETAKASI
+326 ETAKVSI
-333 AQTNSPEVVHSTSSA
+333 AQTNSPAVVHTTSSA

-447 VTKEVAREICQ
+447 VTKEAAREICQ

-484 NGQSGD
+484 NGQSGE

-495 QVEAESKEQVLKSL
+495 QVEAESKEQVLKAL

-541 EALKAYSLGYEQA
+541 EALKAYSLGYEQS
-554 SRGWFLEAI
+554 SRGRFLESI
-563 PFQKRAVE
+563 PFSKRAIE
-571 LDPNFAYAYG
+571 LDPNFAYAY
-581 ALAVQHNNTN
+581 ASLAVQYANTN
-591 QPKLAAEYAE
+591 QPKLAAEYTE

-612 LEKLRIAVFYYS
+612 LEKLRISAFYHS

-629 LDKQMEALE
+629 VDKEIEVLE
-638 LYKST
+638 TYKAT

-655 DAYFRTGQ
+655 DIYFRTGQ
-663 FDKAAAE
+663 FEKSAAE
-670 ARLAIQLN
+670 AREAVRLN
-678 PNGVVGYAN
+678 PNSVVGYAN
-687 LANAFVSLN
+687 LGQAFISLS
-696 RFADA
+696 RFADS
-701 KEVVAQALGQNL
+701 KEVVDQALHQNL
-713 DSTLF
+713 DSTYFHSF
-718 RASLYQIAFVGAD
+718 RYQIAFVD
-731 GPAMQHQV
+731 GDTAAMQQQL
-739 DWTRGKPD
+739 DWARGKPD
-747 EYVGFE
+747 EYVALG
-753 WKSEAA
+753 WQTQTA
-759 AFAGQWKRSQDLSV
+759 AFLGQWRRSQDFTRS
-773 KAVELAGRSD
+773 AIELATRGD
-783 AKEVAAGYAVESALL
+783 AKEVAAQYAVEEALL
-798 GSVFGQCSPI
+798 GAVFGQCSQI
-808 KTTTSQSSGL
+808 KAETSQLPGL
-818 ERNITFL
+818 ERNTPSL
-825 TRGAVALALCGEAGQ
+825 TRGALALALCGDAGQ
-840 EQSFVDELTK
+840 AQSIADELTK
-850 QHPKDTL
+850 QYPKGTL
-857 INSLWIPVI
+857 LNSLWVPII
-866 RASLQI
+866 RGAVQL

-877 TEALQLLES
+877 AEAIQLLE
-886 SKRYE
+886 KAKGYE
-891 AAAEFWPQYLRG
+891 AAAEFWPQYLRA
-903 LTYLKLKS
+903 LAYLRLKS
-911 GNEAAAE
+911 GNEAATE

-929 ALSALYPLAYLGL
+929 TLSALYPLAHLGL
-942 ARAAALTGDVSKSR
+942 ARAATLTGDLSKSR

-967 DADSDLPILQAA
+967 DADSDLPVLQEA

>member
-1 MWNSRGPTMTVA
+1 MAVA
-13 AGTRFGRYEIRSLI
+13 QGARFGRYEIRSLI

-33 EVYLAH
+33 EVYLAQ
-39 DTQLRRAVAIKLLT
+39 DTQLRRPVAIKFLT
-53 AEFTHDLDRLHRF
+53 AEFTQNADRLHRF

-81 LTIHEIGSQEGLH
+81 LTIHEIGSQDGVH

-112 SRMQLREALDVAIQV
+112 SRMQLREVLEVAIQV

-166 LADNESKQEKAED
+166 LTDTVAREQETED
-179 VPTRVMV
+179 APTRVMI
-186 KTDPGVVLGT
+186 KTDPGVVMGT
-196 SFYMSPEQARGVEVD
+196 SFYMSPEQARAQDVD
-211 ARTDIWSLGC
+211 ARSDIWSLGC
-221 VIYEMVSGRMAFEGP
+221 VIYEMVTGRMPFEGP

-249 PLPLARYGPEIP
+249 PLSLARYGVEIP

-303 ERTIAPEER
+303 ERTMPPEER
-312 SGASHAISSSGSSS
+312 SGPSHRVSTGELS
-326 ETAKASI
+326 ETKQVSA
-333 AQTNSPEVVHSTSSA
+333 AQTDSPSVVNTTSSA

-353 QIKTHKKASALIAA
+353 QIKTHKKVSALIAA
-367 AVVIAVTAATLFY
+367 AFAVAVAAALFFY
-380 FKPASALTDKDTI
+380 LKPVSALTDKDTI

-437 RLMGRSADDR
+437 RLMGRSPEDR

-464 FLAGSITNLGT
+464 FLAGSINNLGT
-475 SYVITLEAI
+475 NYVITLEAV

-495 QVEAESKEQVLKSL
+495 QVEAESKEQVLKALS
-509 TQAASK
+509 QAATK
-515 LRQKLGESLSSIQK
+515 LRQKLGESLTSIQK

-541 EALKAYSLGYEQA
+541 EALKASSLAFEQ
-554 SRGWFLEAI
+554 SSKGRFLEAI
-563 PFQKRAVE
+563 PFYKRAVE
-571 LDPNFAYAYG
+571 IDPNFAYAYAG
-581 ALAVQHNNTN
+581 LAVQYSNTS

-601 KAFALRDRVSE
+601 KAFTLRDRVSE
-612 LEKLRIAVFYYS
+612 LEKLRISSFYYA

-629 LDKQMEALE
+629 VDKQIEVLE
-638 LYKST
+638 LYKRT
-643 YPRDARAPNNLS
+643 YPRDHRAPVNLA
-655 DAYFRTGQ
+655 DVYLRIGQ
-663 FDKAAAE
+663 FEKAAAE
-670 ARLAIQLN
+670 AREAVRLN
-678 PNGVVGYAN
+678 PNSAVTYGN
-687 LANAFVSLN
+687 LTQAFIGLN
-696 RFADA
+696 RFADS
-701 KEVVAQALGQNL
+701 KEVIEQAFHQNL
-713 DSTLF
+713 HSTDLH
-718 RASLYQIAFVGAD
+718 ASMYQVAFSTGDTA
-731 GPAMQHQV
+731 ALQQQL
-739 DWTRGKPD
+739 DWSRGKPD
-747 EYVGFE
+747 EYVALD
-753 WKSEAA
+753 WQTQTA
-759 AFAGQWKRSQDLSV
+759 AFSGQWRRSQDLSRG
-773 KAVELAGRSD
+773 AVELATRSD
-783 AKEVAAGYAVESALL
+783 AKEVAAQYAVQAALR
-798 GSVFGQCSPI
+798 GAVFGQCSQI
-808 KTTTSQSSGL
+808 KAAISQSPGP
-818 ERNITFL
+818 ERNTPSL
-825 TRGAVALALCGEAGQ
+825 TRQAVALALCADVDQ
-840 EQSFVDELTK
+840 AQSLADELTK
-850 QHPKDTL
+850 QYPKNTL
-857 INSLWIPVI
+857 INSLWVPVI
-866 RASLQI
+866 RAAIQI

-877 TEALQLLES
+877 AEAVQLLEAA
-886 SKRYE
+886 KRYE
-891 AAAEFWPQYLRG
+891 PAAEFWPQYLRG
-903 LTYLKLKS
+903 LAYLRLKS
-911 GNEAAAE
+911 GNEAATE

-929 ALSALYPLAYLGL
+929 PLSALYPLAHLGL
-942 ARAAALTGDVSKSR
+942 ARAASLTGDLSKSR

-967 DADSDLPILQAA
+967 DADSDLTVLQEAR
-979 KQEYEKLK
+979 QEYEKVK

>member
-1 MWNSRGPTMTVA
+1 MTVA
-13 AGTRFGRYEIRSLI
+13 AGTRFGRYEVRSLI

-33 EVYLAH
+33 EVYLAQ
-39 DTQLRRAVAIKLLT
+39 DTQLRRPVAIKVLT
-53 AEFTHDLDRLHRF
+53 SEFTNDSERLRRF

-81 LTIHEIGSQEGLH
+81 LTIHEIGSHGGLH
-94 YIATEYIDGE
+94 YIATEFIEGE

-112 SRMQLREALDVAIQV
+112 SRMQLREVLDVAIQV

-166 LADNESKQEKAED
+166 LTDQDPGQQESDDA
-179 VPTRVMV
+179 PTKVMV

-196 SFYMSPEQARGVEVD
+196 SFYMSPEQARGMDVD

-236 TTSDVIGLILHKE
+236 TTSDVISLILHKE

-303 ERTIAPEER
+303 ERTVPPEE
-312 SGASHAISSSGSSS
+312 ASHAISTISGS
-326 ETAKASI
+326 TQTTKAST
-333 AQTNSPEVVHSTSSA
+333 AQTDAPAVVHTTSSA

-367 AVVIAVTAATLFY
+367 AVVLAVTAAILFY

-447 VTKEVAREICQ
+447 VTQEVAREICQ

-495 QVEAESKEQVLKSL
+495 QVEAASKEQVLKAL

-541 EALKAYSLGYEQA
+541 EALKAYSLGAEQ
-554 SRGWFLEAI
+554 STRGKFLEAI
-563 PFQKRAVE
+563 PFHKRAVE
-571 LDPNFAYAYG
+571 LDPNFAYAYAG
-581 ALAVQHNNTN
+581 LAVQYNNTN

-612 LEKLRIAVFYYS
+612 LEKLRISNFYYA

-629 LDKQMEALE
+629 PDKQIEVLQT
-638 LYKST
+638 YKGT
-643 YPRDARAPNNLS
+643 YPRDWRAPLSLS
-655 DAYFRTGQ
+655 DSYFRTGQ
-663 FDKAAAE
+663 FEKAAAE
-670 ARLAIQLN
+670 ARDGLRLN
-678 PNGVVGYAN
+678 PNTAVGYLN
-687 LANAFVSLN
+687 LGQAFIALN

-701 KEVVAQALGQNL
+701 KEVIEQALHQKL
-713 DSTLF
+713 DATDIHSY
-718 RASLYQIAFVGAD
+718 LYQVAFVGGDSAT
-731 GPAMQHQV
+731 MQQQL
-739 DWTRGKPD
+739 DWARGKPD
-747 EYVGFE
+747 EYVALN
-753 WKSEAA
+753 WQTQTA
-759 AFAGQWKRSQDLSV
+759 AFLGQWRRSQDFSRSGV
-773 KAVELAGRSD
+773 DMATRSD
-783 AKEVAAGYAVESALL
+783 AKEVAAQYAVEAALR
-798 GSVFGQCSPI
+798 GAVFGQCSQTKAAI
-808 KTTTSQSSGL
+808 SQAAGL
-818 ERNITFL
+818 ARNNLFL
-825 TRGAVALALCGEAGQ
+825 TRGALALALCGDAGQ
-840 EQSFVDELTK
+840 AQSLVEEVTK
-850 QHPKDTL
+850 ERPKDTL
-857 INSLWIPVI
+857 INSLWVPTI
-866 RASLQI
+866 RAAVQI

-877 TEALQLLES
+877 AEAVKLLEAA
-886 SKRYE
+886 RGYE
-891 AAAEFWPQYLRG
+891 AGAEFWPQYLRG
-903 LTYLKLKS
+903 VAYLKLKS

-929 ALSALYPLAYLGL
+929 TLSALYPLAHLGL
-942 ARAAALTGDVSKSR
+942 ARAAALTGDLSKSR

-967 DADSDLPILQAA
+967 DADSDLPVLHEA